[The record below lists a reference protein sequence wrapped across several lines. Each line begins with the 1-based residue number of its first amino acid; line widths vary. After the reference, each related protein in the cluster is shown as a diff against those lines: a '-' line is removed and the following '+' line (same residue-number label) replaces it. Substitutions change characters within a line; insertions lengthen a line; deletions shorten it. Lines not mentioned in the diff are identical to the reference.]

1 MTQSGSDRS
10 LASLV
15 DLEQGLVSRELYV
28 NPDIYQQELEQI
40 YARAWLFVGHESMVP
55 NPGDFFLSR
64 MGEESVILVRD
75 ERGKLHALLNTCRH
89 RGNKVCRYDD
99 GNTRVFTCSF
109 HGWSYDTDGRLV
121 GVPHYE
127 AAFEGAL
134 DKEQFGLHE
143 VAQLANLNGSIWA
156 TWDSKAP
163 SFEDYLGA
171 FEPTIR
177 HCFDA
182 SDGTENGVELVLPMQ
197 KFRLPT
203 NWKFAAFSFDG
214 DALHGSTTHRSLSV
228 FREAGVAVMADE
240 QGTAA
245 AETRAA
251 EQEGRRIVERGGPYA
266 KTLELSSR
274 QLGHGSH
281 RNLYEKPIDEIP
293 YVPTWEKY
301 EPPEVE
307 EYYRRAWQ
315 KRGERFA
322 GHYLHAFGGAHV
334 FPNINVQDNRHLIW
348 HPHGVG
354 MTESWRI
361 FPVDKSAPQVVRE
374 ATLRY
379 AIRSCGASG
388 VTESDDME
396 NWNYAMEASSGTVA
410 RRLSYPF
417 KSGLGGAYDDE
428 RVPGMTVNQLSA
440 EENQRSRL
448 RRWVQFME
456 AKSWDDLYPVKKG

>member
-1 MTQSGSDRS
+1 VDVLHSWGERS
-10 LASLV
+10 LSTLV

-40 YARAWLFVGHESMVP
+40 YGRAWLFVGHESMVP

-75 ERGKLHALLNTCRH
+75 QKGTLHVFLNTCRH

-121 GVPHYE
+121 GVPHYDL
-127 AAFEGAL
+127 AFDGVL
-134 DKEQFGLHE
+134 DKDQFGLHQ
-143 VAQLANLNGSIWA
+143 VAQMSNLNGSIWA
-156 TWDSKAP
+156 TWDPKAP
-163 SFEDYLGA
+163 SFEEYLGA
-171 FEPTIR
+171 FEPSIR

-182 SDGTENGVELVLPMQ
+182 SDGTENGVELVLPVQ

-228 FREAGVAVMADE
+228 FREAGVAVMANE
-240 QGTAA
+240 ESRPTEEARPP
-245 AETRAA
+245 E
-251 EQEGRRIVERGGPYA
+251 RIVERGGPYA
-266 KTLELSSR
+266 KTLELSS
-274 QLGHGSH
+274 QELGHGSH
-281 RNLYEKPIDEIP
+281 TNIYERPTDEIP
-293 YVPTWEKY
+293 YAPSWEKY

-307 EYYRRAWQ
+307 EYYRRAWEQ
-315 KRGERFA
+315 RARKYA
-322 GHYLHAFGGAHV
+322 GQYLHASGGAHV

-361 FPVDKSAPQVVRE
+361 FPLDKGAPQVVRE

-396 NWNYAMEASSGTVA
+396 NWNYAMDASSGTIA
-410 RRLSYPF
+410 RRLDYPF
-417 KSGLGGAYDDE
+417 KSALGRAHTDD
-428 RVPGMTVNQLSA
+428 RVPGMIVNQLSA

-456 AKSWDDLYPVKKG
+456 AKSWDDLYPVKK

>member
-1 MTQSGSDRS
+1 MTDRS
-10 LASLV
+10 LSTLV

-75 ERGKLHALLNTCRH
+75 HSGKLHVFLNTCRH

-109 HGWSYDTDGRLV
+109 HGWSYHTDGRLV
-121 GVPHYE
+121 GVPHYDL
-127 AAFEGAL
+127 AFDGVL
-134 DKEQFGLHE
+134 DKDQFGLHQ
-143 VAQLANLNGSIWA
+143 VAQMSNLNGSIWA
-156 TWDSKAP
+156 TWDPKAP
-163 SFEDYLGA
+163 SFEEYLGA
-171 FEPTIR
+171 FEPSIR

-182 SDGTENGVELVLPMQ
+182 SDGTENGVELVLPVQ

-240 QGTAA
+240 
-245 AETRAA
+245 
-251 EQEGRRIVERGGPYA
+251 EGRPTDGARPPERIVERGGPYA
-266 KTLELSSR
+266 KTLELSSPE
-274 QLGHGSH
+274 LGHGSH
-281 RNLYEKPIDEIP
+281 TNIYDRTTDEIP
-293 YVPTWEKY
+293 YVPSWEKY

-307 EYYRRAWQ
+307 EYYRRTWE
-315 KRGERFA
+315 KRARKYA
-322 GHYLHAFGGAHV
+322 GQYLHASGGAHI

-361 FPVDKSAPQVVRE
+361 FPLDKDAPQVVRE

-396 NWNYAMEASSGTVA
+396 NWNYAMEARSGTVA

-417 KSGLGGAYDDE
+417 KSALGRAYTDD
-428 RVPGMTVNQLSA
+428 RVPGMVVNQLSA

-456 AKSWDDLYPVKKG
+456 AKSWA